1 MLVESFMFHFL
12 ENERGIRVDLAPF
25 LILSLTILRAG
36 GAGYLVAYLSLIYL
50 TFYRI
55 LSLLVSSLPRATNLT
70 FSLLLLN
77 LTL

>member
-36 GAGYLVAYLSLIYL
+36 GAGYLVAY
-50 TFYRI
+50 
-55 LSLLVSSLPRATNLT
+55 
-70 FSLLLLN
+70 
-77 LTL
+77 